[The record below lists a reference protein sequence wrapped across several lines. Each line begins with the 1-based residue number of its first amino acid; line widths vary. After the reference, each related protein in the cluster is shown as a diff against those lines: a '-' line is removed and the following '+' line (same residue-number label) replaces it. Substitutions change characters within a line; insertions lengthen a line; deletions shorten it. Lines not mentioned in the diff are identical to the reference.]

1 MCNFFSFCY
10 DGFNTFLYSDWE
22 IRKNNLKEKVDSHTW
37 ILTHFKIPPKQQDK
51 WDYFEFNPLTKKFIE
66 DNPSK
71 RPDIDPEIIDKAQAW
86 VEALDFKTIIPQ
98 LIIKPIVN
106 PLKNKPKK
114 VTKKIK
120 MKLREWSLVWNS
132 VPNSVWD
139 SVRTSVWDSVR
150 TSVWDSMLNS
160 VWDSVRASMWDSMLN
175 SVWDSVRAS
184 MLNSVWDSMRA
195 YVSSFLDIEYKYDF
209 SSVLY
214 LWEHGFIPSFDG
226 TTWRLHSGK
235 DATIVYENK

>member
-1 MCNFFSFCY
+1 
-10 DGFNTFLYSDWE
+10 
-22 IRKNNLKEKVDSHTW
+22 LKEKVDSHTW

-51 WDYFEFNPLTKKFIE
+51 WNYFEFNPLTKKFIE

-139 SVRTSVWDSVR
+139 SMLNSVWDSVR

-160 VWDSVRASMWDSMLN
+160 VWDSVRDSMLNSVWDLVRASMWDSVWGSMRDSVRASMWDSMLN
-175 SVWDSVRAS
+175 SVW
-184 MLNSVWDSMRA
+184 A